1 MSKKWTIILGL
12 VACAL
17 LSVITVF
24 LILNT
29 TGQDVMKMRAIYV
42 AMFILGLHGCYRA
55 CYHLRGKHDDEIDES
70 ERMAREA
77 NGPLGVV
84 GSFFNPKTARFR
96 TVLSLVILVVAY
108 QLAHP
113 IVFWS
118 LLVLFVVLK
127 GAVLWQLLR
136 YRKAYKKLI
145 DVQTENLI
153 HQQRLERLVNELQ
166 DYMKDSI
173 HLTLEPGS
181 ESPLP
186 IGSSKF
192 GGAPDVPADFV
203 WPKDDDGCPLSL
215 LLQID
220 CADLAVHDR
229 ERLLPQS
236 GNLYFFYELS
246 KMDWDNA
253 HHGVKVI
260 YNETPAEQLH
270 REPYPDMLKPEY
282 RLNERRV
289 VFSLHKC
296 LPYPNERDLS
306 NQVDGQYSEDDY
318 FDACNWFNDFG
329 DYGSMLGYASII
341 QNPICDDLESNV
353 LLLQLFSIEETDLTL
368 MFGDCGIIYFY
379 ISREDL
385 MERNFDRVDFELQ
398 CY

>member
-1 MSKKWTIILGL
+1 
-12 VACAL
+12 
-17 LSVITVF
+17 
-24 LILNT
+24 
-29 TGQDVMKMRAIYV
+29 MKMRVIYV
-42 AMFILGLHGCYRA
+42 AIFILGLHGCYRA
-55 CYHLRGKHDDEIDES
+55 CYHLRGEHEDEIDES

-84 GSFFNPKTARFR
+84 VSFFNPMTARFR
-96 TVLSLVILVVAY
+96 TALSLVILVVAY

-118 LLVLFVVLK
+118 LLILFVVLK

-145 DVQTENLI
+145 DVKTENQMIEDDLI
-153 HQQRLERLVNELQ
+153 HQQKIERLVDELQ

-173 HLTLEPGS
+173 HLTLEPVS
-181 ESPLP
+181 ESPIP

-236 GNLYFFYELS
+236 GHLYFFYELS

-270 REPYPDMLKPEY
+270 REPNPDMLKPEN
-282 RLNERRV
+282 RLSERRV

-296 LPYPNERDLS
+296 LPDPNERDLS
-306 NQVDGQYSEDDY
+306 DRVDGQYSEDDY
-318 FDACNWFNDFG
+318 FDACDWSNDFG
-329 DYGSMLGYASII
+329 DYGSMLGFASII

-353 LLLQLFSIEETDLTL
+353 LLLQLFTIEETDLTL

-385 MERNFDRVDFELQ
+385 VGRNFDRVDFELQ

>member
-1 MSKKWTIILGL
+1 
-12 VACAL
+12 
-17 LSVITVF
+17 
-24 LILNT
+24 
-29 TGQDVMKMRAIYV
+29 MKMRIIYV
-42 AMFILGLHGCYRA
+42 ALFILGLHGCYRA
-55 CYHLRGKHDDEIDES
+55 CYHLRDEHEDEIDES
-70 ERMAREA
+70 ERIAREA

-96 TVLSLVILVVAY
+96 TVFSLVILVVVY
-108 QLAHP
+108 QLANP

-118 LLVLFVVLK
+118 LLVLLVVVK

-136 YRKAYKKLI
+136 YRKAYNKLI

-153 HQQRLERLVNELQ
+153 HQQKIERLVDELQ

-173 HLTLEPGS
+173 HLTLEPIS

-236 GNLYFFYELS
+236 GHLYFFYELS

-270 REPYPDMLKPEY
+270 REPYPDMLKTEN
-282 RLNERRV
+282 RLSERRV

-296 LPYPNERDLS
+296 LPDPNERDLS
-306 NQVDGQYSEDDY
+306 DQVDGQCSEDEY
-318 FDACNWFNDFG
+318 FEACDWFNDFG

-341 QNPICDDLESNV
+341 QNPICDDLENNV
-353 LLLQLFSIEETDLTL
+353 LLLQLFTIEETDLTL

-379 ISREDL
+379 ISREEL